1 MPTKLAWEV
10 KHRTGSG
17 FLVAPSSCALV
28 SRVFGREPVASA
40 YTASISA
47 LTTLILSLIL
57 VVIPV
62 TWTKLAAA
70 SNDSL
75 TYACCETEASDFSKL
90 FIERIATF
98 GEHLHKHSCVLDTV
112 HFCWRKKKSH
122 APSLPGDRSFDHE
135 TCLCLASVPVA
146 SKHTSYKSRY
156 FA

>member
-112 HFCWRKKKSH
+112 HFCWRKKKISCSQP
-122 APSLPGDRSFDHE
+122 AWRQKLWSRNL
-135 TCLCLASVPVA
+135 LCLASVPVA